1 VSNFLNSHP
10 TFKNVFY
17 QPGTPLL
24 AAVSRMVPAIPHQGD
39 AMKKR
44 NKTNR
49 KKAAL
54 KTKIRRKS
62 LRKSKGE
69 RKYPS

>member
-1 VSNFLNSHP
+1 
-10 TFKNVFY
+10 
-17 QPGTPLL
+17 
-24 AAVSRMVPAIPHQGD
+24 
-39 AMKKR
+39 MKKR

-54 KTKIRRKS
+54 KIKIRKKS
-62 LRKSKGE
+62 LIKSKGE